1 MTGSTRLNLCHSRYA
16 SLALHRIPLAAADTG
31 SVPCYCSGMITESYY
46 WKKPLLTGANFIRK
60 YMDEENITD
69 AQFARI
75 EREIFIGFYT
85 VRKLLEATGKVSP
98 ETRDLQVSL
107 KRYPKRNGQPLV
119 DWYNRSEFWELYD
132 LEDGRSEQRDLLY
145 VAHQMVH
152 SFIFVLSGHDDGH
165 GAFFTSDRDR
175 KARLSFIA
183 TSEIA
188 RIFEIVGNDYPSGFN
203 AWRDPDT
210 GEMKWAVPLRKESAA

>member
-1 MTGSTRLNLCHSRYA
+1 MAGSTRLNLCHSLYA
-16 SLALHRIPLAAADTG
+16 CLARHRIPLAVADTG
-31 SVPCYCSGMITESYY
+31 AVPCYWSGMITESYY

-107 KRYPKRNGQPLV
+107 NRYPKRNGQPLV

-132 LEDGRSEQRDLLY
+132 LEDGRPEQRDLLY

-165 GAFFTSDRDR
+165 GAFFTSDRD
-175 KARLSFIA
+175 KKTRLSFIT
-183 TSEIA
+183 TSEIV
-188 RIFEIVGNDYPSGFN
+188 RIFQIVGNDYPSALK

-210 GEMKWAVPLRKESAA
+210 GEMKWAVPPRKESAA

>member
-1 MTGSTRLNLCHSRYA
+1 MTVGARFNHCHSRYA
-16 SLALHRIPLAAADTG
+16 FVALKRIPLKAADTG
-31 SVPCYCSGMITESYY
+31 AVCCYCYSMIGESVY
-46 WKKPLLTGANFIRK
+46 WKKPLLTGARFIRK

-85 VRKLLEATGKVSP
+85 VRKLLEATGRVSP

-107 KRYPKRNGQPLV
+107 RWYPKLNGQPLV
-119 DWYNRSEFWELYD
+119 DWYNRGEFWELYD
-132 LEDGRSEQRDLLY
+132 LEDGRPEQRDLLY

-152 SFIFVLSGHDDGH
+152 SFIFVLSGDDDGH
-165 GAFFTSDRDR
+165 GAFFASDRD
-175 KARLSFIA
+175 KKNRLSFI
-183 TSEIA
+183 TTNEIV

-210 GEMKWAVPLRKESAA
+210 GEMKWTVPPREESAT

>member
-1 MTGSTRLNLCHSRYA
+1 
-16 SLALHRIPLAAADTG
+16 
-31 SVPCYCSGMITESYY
+31 
-46 WKKPLLTGANFIRK
+46 
-60 YMDEENITD
+60 MDEENITD

-107 KRYPKRNGQPLV
+107 KCYPKLDGQPQV
-119 DWYNRSEFWELYD
+119 DWYNRSEFWKLYE
-132 LEDGRSEQRDLLY
+132 LEDGRSEQRALLY

-165 GAFFTSDRDR
+165 GAFFTSDRD
-175 KARLSFIA
+175 KKTRLSFIT

-188 RIFEIVGNDYPSGFN
+188 RIFEIVGNDHPSGFH
-203 AWRDPDT
+203 ASRDPDS
-210 GEMKWAVPLRKESAA
+210 GEMKWTVPPRKESAA